1 MSKSLASLSRLN
13 IVLRDIQCSENTMPV
28 EALLF
33 DTQDL
38 DYAQEKVS
46 EVYCPYRFSLGNNK
60 EGPAGMFTLPG
71 EHIVLSWF
79 AYGADIL
86 IEPESF
92 SDFVLTLTT
101 LSGESVIHSSN
112 IVKPGHENAMAV
124 ISADDSPRFRYS
136 SDNVQLGVRID
147 ARYMDALWLRFSG
160 GESKFRSFVLF
171 GDEWNKRWLASVEML
186 RQLLLPTTPASTR
199 HMLLPR
205 AEELLVLQLLA
216 ERWSGFTD
224 KHLGGV
230 AKKNLPAY
238 LRRAVEHI
246 NENIDSPLTLVEI
259 ASAAQCSI
267 RTLQRVFH
275 DWRQIGIMQ
284 YVKEVRLQRVRED
297 LLQSEINSVTEVAT
311 RWGFFHLSQFAAD
324 YRKKYGELPSETRRR
339 L

>member
-1 MSKSLASLSRLN
+1 MSKSLASLSRLD
-13 IVLRDIQCSENTMPV
+13 IVLRDIQCSDNIMPA

-46 EVYCPYRFSLGNNK
+46 EVYCPYRFSLGEKN
-60 EGPAGMFTLPG
+60 EGSAGMFSLPG

-101 LSGESVIHSSN
+101 LSGKSVIDSSN
-112 IVKPGHENAMAV
+112 IVKPSHENAMAV
-124 ISADDSPRFRYS
+124 ISADDLPRFRYS

-160 GESKFRSFVLF
+160 GESEFRSFVLF
-171 GDEWNKRWLASVEML
+171 GDDWNKRWLASVEML
-186 RQLLLPTTPASTR
+186 RQLLLPTTPVVTR
-199 HMLLPR
+199 NMLLPR
-205 AEELLVLQLLA
+205 AEELLVLHLLA
-216 ERWSGFTD
+216 ERWSGFTNN
-224 KHLGGV
+224 HSGET
-230 AKKNLPAY
+230 AKRSLPAY
-238 LRRAVEHI
+238 LRRAVEFI
-246 NENIDSPLTLVEI
+246 NENIGSTLTLAGI
-259 ASAAQCSI
+259 ARAAQCSI
-267 RTLQRVFH
+267 RTLQRAFH

-284 YVKEVRLQRVRED
+284 YVKEVRLQRARED
-297 LLQSEINSVTEVAT
+297 LLRSDINSVTEVAT

-324 YRKKYGELPSETRRR
+324 YRKQYGELPSETRRR